1 LYLPD
6 IELPDTEPVYVAPAP
21 TAPKVMALPRTLPP
35 MRYFPLGFESV
46 IDPLSFDP
54 DCVQ

>member
-21 TAPKVMALPRTLPP
+21 TAPNVMALPRTLPP
-35 MRYFPLGFESV
+35 MPYFPLGFESV

-54 DCVQ
+54 DCVE